1 MKYPLIING
10 SVSGSFSVEQDG
22 LYTVLE
28 AESPGSRAELV
39 RLWVHGGGK
48 CAYLGVMQPWSG
60 GLYLRRRLSR
70 TEAAS
75 LPAEPEY
82 ASDTGGEPKTETG
95 EQTKENTQKA
105 APPES
110 PETGE
115 SADGLLWLQ
124 KSDGTLT
131 AHDGISG
138 LVAIPAELRREAEG
152 TVIKNLNG
160 RSYMIFRY

>member
-10 SVSGSFSVEQDG
+10 SISGSLSVEQDG

-28 AESPGSRAELV
+28 AESPDNREELV
-39 RLWVHGGGK
+39 RVWIHGGGE

-75 LPAEPEY
+75 FPAEPEY
-82 ASDTGGEPKTETG
+82 ASDTGREQKTETT
-95 EQTKENTQKA
+95 ETTKKKTQKA
-105 APPES
+105 ELQKS
-110 PETGE
+110 PEAGE

-124 KSDGTLT
+124 KPDGTLT
-131 AHDGISG
+131 THDGISG